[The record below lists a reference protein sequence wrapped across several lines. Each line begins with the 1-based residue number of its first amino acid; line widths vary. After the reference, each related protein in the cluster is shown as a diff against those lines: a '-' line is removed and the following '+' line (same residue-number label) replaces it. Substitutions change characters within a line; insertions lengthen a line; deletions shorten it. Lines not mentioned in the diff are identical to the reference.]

1 MAPKTD
7 SSLLSENNSMIIL
20 ANSAPPRPITH
31 TTFGYITQ
39 INLKNIGLDLCDIPY
54 SFGWELVLY
63 VGTIPCPISSAAGAG
78 SLGFQEQF
86 LTNSETFDGD
96 FEPCSSSPLETTQRT
111 GDVFF
116 DDLFFDLK
124 EDSDEKSGENP
135 VQKDDSVPL
144 VSRTGEKRKRVK
156 TVARRTRTPR
166 TRPQPRSRPSL
177 TPSSPPSQ
185 PPRKSARIVFKS
197 TPRTSKPSVPI
208 VEEISSSTE
217 GFSSSDSEDTTFKQ
231 GTPVFS
237 ESSEDQ
243 APPKT
248 ATKPAVRPS
257 PAKTPLKRKPR
268 TTPLP

>member
-1 MAPKTD
+1 MASKTD

-39 INLKNIGLDLCDIPY
+39 INLKNSGLDLCDIPY

-166 TRPQPRSRPSL
+166 TRPQPRSRSSL
-177 TPSSPPSQ
+177 TPSSPPSH
-185 PPRKSARIVFKS
+185 PSRKSERIAFRS
-197 TPRTSKPSVPI
+197 TPRSSKPSVPI
-208 VEEISSSTE
+208 IEEISSSSE
-217 GFSSSDSEDTTFKQ
+217 GVSSSDSEDSTFKQ

-237 ESSEDQ
+237 ESSDDQ
-243 APPKT
+243 APPKP
-248 ATKPAVRPS
+248 ATKPAVKTS
-257 PAKTPLKRKPR
+257 PVKTPLK
-268 TTPLP
+268 